1 MQQTN
6 NPFYLLVF
14 LFLCANMSAQ
24 TPQHELEKVRQNY
37 MASQIPSEDAS
48 PLTILLSHLQP
59 ESEISDQMVL
69 ELHQKFPFNLEKI
82 TSYMET
88 IREDGTWPDVNYT
101 DTKRSGWEVKVHAER
116 ILELAKLYKAEEES
130 CNWGP
135 KIEAVLH
142 KALGYWF
149 REKPVC
155 RNWWYNQIGIPKTM
169 GPAFLLFEDRLT
181 PEEKQSAIELME
193 HARFGMTGQNKVW
206 LAGNVLVRGLLQDDF
221 ELVKAARDTIVSE
234 IQVGTGEGIKSDWSF
249 HQHGPQQQFGNYG
262 LAYLSEMSF
271 YSGLF
276 SGTALAFQKE
286 QQMILESLLWEGYR
300 WILWKGYLDVN
311 CLDRQ
316 LFKNAQIHKALS
328 TVLAANMLMKGS
340 DPAHKEKMEAFVSD
354 NYAPYGEGNTFTGH
368 KHFWDSDQTIHRTGK
383 WMASLKMCSQ
393 RVQGSE
399 LVNED
404 NLKGFYM
411 GDGALYVYRRGDEYL
426 NVFPFWDWRKIPG
439 ITSYESREAIPVP
452 RGKRSWNQ
460 SAFVGGV
467 TDGKTGITGMVFDRD
482 GVKAHKS
489 WIFTDRYVLC
499 LGAGI
504 RTDSC
509 LPLTTSI
516 DQRIRRGELKHYREN
531 NWEPVTGTFASES
544 NSSRFFHDST
554 GYILL
559 QPAKC
564 MATAGKRT
572 GRWCDFMGTYAPQ
585 VVEGE
590 TVSLWIEHTPAK
602 ADSYQYLILPASSEK
617 EVAAFPIEEIKVIR
631 NDEKI
636 QAVAVKDTYYIT
648 AYEKET
654 VRLDE
659 ALTLEV
665 QTPGIY
671 QILSSGGEWS
681 IGAADPTHSL
691 ASLSL
696 KLNGRE
702 VTIEFPS
709 GYPKGRSAMVF
720 LPK

>member
-1 MQQTN
+1 MKQTN
-6 NPFYLLVF
+6 NLFYLFVF
-14 LFLCANMSAQ
+14 LFLGVKMFAQ
-24 TPQHELEKVRQNY
+24 TPQSELEKVRQNY
-37 MASQIPSEDAS
+37 ISSLIPSEDAS
-48 PLTILLSHLQP
+48 PVTALLSHVQP

-69 ELHQKFPFNLEKI
+69 QLHQKFPFNLEKI
-82 TSYMET
+82 KSYLEN
-88 IREDGTWPDVNYT
+88 IRDDGTWPDVNYA
-101 DTKRSGWEVKVHAER
+101 DTKRSGWEVKAHAER
-116 ILELAKLYKAEEES
+116 ILELAKLYKSEEES
-130 CNWGP
+130 CSWGP
-135 KIEAVLH
+135 KIEDVLH

-169 GPAFLLFEDRLT
+169 GPAFLLFENRMT
-181 PEEKQSAIELME
+181 AEEKRSAIELME
-193 HARFGMTGQNKVW
+193 QAKFGMTGQNKVW
-206 LAGNVLVRGLLQDDF
+206 LAGNVLIRGLLQDDF

-234 IQVGTGEGIKSDWSF
+234 IKVGTGEGIKSDWSF

-276 SGTALAFQKE
+276 SGTDLAFHKE
-286 QQMILESLLWEGYR
+286 QQAILESLLWEGYR
-300 WILWKGYLDVN
+300 WIVWKGYLDVN

-316 LFKNAQIHKALS
+316 LFKNAPVHKALS
-328 TVLAANMLMKGS
+328 TVLAAHMLMKGS
-340 DPAHKEKMEAFVSD
+340 DPANKEKMKDFMAD
-354 NYAPYGEGNTFTGH
+354 NYAQGAKGNMFRGH
-368 KHFWDSDQTIHRTGK
+368 KHFWDSDQTIHRTAG
-383 WMASLKMCSQ
+383 WMASLKMCSE

-439 ITSYESREAIPVP
+439 ITSYESQEAIPVP

-467 TDGKTGITGMVFDRD
+467 TDGETGITGMKFDRD
-482 GVKAHKS
+482 GVKACKS
-489 WIFTDRYVLC
+489 WIFTERYVLC

-516 DQRIRRGELKHYREN
+516 DQRIKRGELKYYKEN
-531 NWEPVTGTFASES
+531 QWQPVTGTFASDTKTV
-544 NSSRFFHDST
+544 RFFHDST
-554 GYILL
+554 GYVLL
-559 QPAKC
+559 QPATC

-585 VVEGE
+585 TVEGE
-590 TVSLWIEHTPAK
+590 TISLWIEHTPGET
-602 ADSYQYLILPASSEK
+602 DSYQYLILPVSSEK
-617 EVAAFPIEEIKVIR
+617 EVAEFPLNEIRVLR

-636 QAVAVKDTYYIT
+636 QVVSIENKYYMT

-654 VRLDE
+654 VRLDDR
-659 ALTLEV
+659 LQIEV
-665 QTPGIY
+665 ETPGIY
-671 QILSSGGEWS
+671 QISPSGDGWRIE
-681 IGAADPTHSL
+681 AADPTHARS
-691 ASLSL
+691 SLSL
-696 KLNGRE
+696 TFNGKKVE
-702 VTIEFPS
+702 FEFPAGS
-709 GYPKGRSAMVF
+709 PKGKRVSVVVR
-720 LPK
+720 K